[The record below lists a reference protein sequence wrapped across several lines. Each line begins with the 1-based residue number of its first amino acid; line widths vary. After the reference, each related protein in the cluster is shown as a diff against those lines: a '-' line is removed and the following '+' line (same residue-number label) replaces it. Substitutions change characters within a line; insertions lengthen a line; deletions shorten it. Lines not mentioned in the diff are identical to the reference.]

1 MELGIEWPVS
11 PMLAKAVADVPD
23 PDGKGGPYA
32 YEPKWDGFR
41 CIVARDGDEVELGSR
56 GEKPLTRYFPEVVEA
71 VRKLLPERIVVDVEL
86 VVRAGDRGAQRLDWE
101 ALAQR
106 IHPAESRIK
115 RLAVETPAE
124 IVAFD
129 LLALDGQSLMGQ
141 PFRERRAR
149 LEKELA
155 HLATG
160 DPVHLTRIT
169 TDVAEAREWF
179 ETFEGAGLDGVV
191 AKPLGAA
198 YQPGKRAMLKIKHHR
213 TADVVVYG
221 YRVHKSGEG
230 VGSLLL
236 AVYGEMPSWGR
247 SESGGAPEGWPGLD
261 PDAPEGLALI
271 PVGGIVSLP
280 DTMRRAL
287 VAELEPLTTHDE
299 AGGLV
304 RMGGAPSRFS
314 AAGKDSSF
322 VPLRPDLVVE
332 VAFDQLEGHRFR
344 HAVSLVRWR
353 PDREPHSC
361 RIDQIDRANA
371 YDLGQ
376 VLVTG

>member
-1 MELGIEWPVS
+1 MQLPIPWPVS
-11 PMLAKAVADVPD
+11 PMLAKAVVGVPE
-23 PDGKGGPYA
+23 PDSKGGPYV

-71 VRKLLPERIVVDVEL
+71 VRRLLPERIVIDAEI
-86 VVRAGDRGAQRLDWE
+86 VVRAGDRGSQKLDWE

-115 RLAVETPAE
+115 RLSVETPAE

-129 LLALDGQSLMGQ
+129 LLSLGDESMLDV

-149 LEKELA
+149 LEAELA
-155 HLATG
+155 HLTTG

-169 TDVAEAREWF
+169 DDISVAREWF

-191 AKPLGAA
+191 AKPLDAV
-198 YQPGKRAMLKIKHHR
+198 YQQGKRAMLKIKHHR
-213 TADVVVYG
+213 TAEAVVYG

-236 AVYGEMPSWGR
+236 AMYGEVPEEWLTAGR
-247 SESGGAPEGWPGLD
+247 GGPEDWRGLD
-261 PDAPEGLALI
+261 PDAPEGLVLL

-280 DTMRRAL
+280 DAMRKAL
-287 VAELEPLTTHDE
+287 VAELAPLTTQDE
-299 AGGLV
+299 SGATSKAQ
-304 RMGGAPSRFS
+304 GAPSRFA

-322 VPLRPDLVVE
+322 VPLSPDLVVE

-344 HAVSLVRWR
+344 HAVSFLRWR
-353 PDREPHSC
+353 PDRVPTSC
-361 RIDQIDRANA
+361 RLDQIDRATA

>member
-1 MELGIEWPVS
+1 MNLGVEWPVS
-11 PMLAKAVADVPD
+11 PMLAKAVAEVPD
-23 PDGKGGPYA
+23 SDGKGGPYA

-71 VRKLLPERIVVDVEL
+71 VRRLLPEQVVVDVEL
-86 VVRAGDRGAQRLDWE
+86 VVRAGEPGAQRLDWE

-115 RLAVETPAE
+115 RLAQETPAE

-129 LLALDGQSLMGQ
+129 LLALGGTSLVAE

-149 LEKELA
+149 LEKVLA
-155 HLATG
+155 HLAAG

-179 ETFEGAGLDGVV
+179 DTFEGAGLDGVV
-191 AKPLGAA
+191 AKPLDAP

-213 TADVVVYG
+213 SADVVVYG

-230 VGSLLL
+230 VGSLLVG
-236 AVYGEMPSWGR
+236 VYGEAPEGT
-247 SESGGAPEGWPGLD
+247 PEGWPGLD
-261 PDAPEGLALI
+261 PEAPEGLALI

-280 DTMRRAL
+280 DQMRRAL
-287 VAELEPLTTHDE
+287 VSELDALTRKDE
-299 AGGLV
+299 SGAPV
-304 RMGGAPSRFS
+304 RMGGAPSRFA

-322 VPLRPDLVVE
+322 VPLRPELVVE

-353 PDREPHSC
+353 PDREPLSC
-361 RIDQIDRANA
+361 RIDQIDRASA
-371 YDLGQ
+371 YDLGR

>member
-1 MELGIEWPVS
+1 MQLPIPWPVS
-11 PMLAKAVADVPD
+11 PMLAKAVPDVPE
-23 PDGKGGPYA
+23 PDSKGGPYV

-71 VRKLLPERIVVDVEL
+71 VRRLLPERIVIDAEI
-86 VVRAGDRGAQRLDWE
+86 VVRAGERGAQKLDWE

-106 IHPAESRIK
+106 IHPAESRIR
-115 RLAVETPAE
+115 RLSAETPAE

-129 LLALDGQSLMGQ
+129 LLALDGESLLDV
-141 PFRERRAR
+141 PFRERRAL
-149 LEKELA
+149 LEGALA
-155 HLATG
+155 HLTTG

-169 TDVAEAREWF
+169 SEIGVAREWF
-179 ETFEGAGLDGVV
+179 ENFEGAGLDGVV
-191 AKPLGAA
+191 AKPLDAV
-198 YQPGKRAMLKIKHHR
+198 YQQGKRAMLKIKHHR
-213 TADVVVYG
+213 SADAVVYG
-221 YRVHKSGEG
+221 YRVHKSGVG

-236 AVYGEMPSWGR
+236 ALYGEIPDEWAAAGR
-247 SESGGAPEGWPGLD
+247 GGPDEWRGLD
-261 PDAPEGLALI
+261 PNAPDGLFLL

-280 DTMRRAL
+280 DAMRKAL
-287 VAELEPLTTHDE
+287 VAELEPLTQKDE
-299 AGGLV
+299 AGELV
-304 RMGGAPSRFS
+304 RMGGAPSRFA

-353 PDREPHSC
+353 PDREPTSC
-361 RIDQIDRANA
+361 RLDQIDRATA

>member
-1 MELGIEWPVS
+1 MQLGVEWPVS
-11 PMLAKAVADVPD
+11 PMLAKAVAEVPD

-71 VRKLLPERIVVDVEL
+71 VRALLPQRIVVDVEL
-86 VVRAGDRGAQRLDWE
+86 VVRAGARGAQRLDWE

-106 IHPAESRIK
+106 IHPAESRIR
-115 RLAVETPAE
+115 RLSVETPAE

-129 LLALDGQSLMGQ
+129 LLAIDGESLMDQ
-141 PFRERRAR
+141 PFSERRAR

-155 HLATG
+155 HLSTG

-230 VGSLLL
+230 VGSLLV
-236 AVYGEMPSWGR
+236 AVYGE
-247 SESGGAPEGWPGLD
+247 APEEWKGLD

-280 DTMRRAL
+280 DQMRKAL
-287 VAELEPLTTHDE
+287 VAELEPLTTRDD
-299 AGGLV
+299 AGELL
-304 RMGGAPSRFS
+304 RMGGAPSRFA

-344 HAVSLVRWR
+344 HAVSIVRWR
-353 PDREPHSC
+353 PDREPLSC
-361 RIDQIDRANA
+361 RIDQIDRAA
-371 YDLGQ
+371 EYDLGQ

>member
-1 MELGIEWPVS
+1 MELGVEWPVS
-11 PMLAKAVADVPD
+11 PMLAKAVAEVPD
-23 PDGKGGPYA
+23 PGGKGGPYA

-56 GEKPLTRYFPEVVEA
+56 GEKPLTRYFPEVVDA
-71 VRKLLPERIVVDVEL
+71 VRRLLPERVVVDVEL

-106 IHPAESRIK
+106 IHPAESRIR
-115 RLAVETPAE
+115 RLAQETPAE

-129 LLALDGQSLMGQ
+129 LLALDGTSLMGE

-149 LEKELA
+149 LEQTLS

-191 AKPLGAA
+191 AKPLDAV

-221 YRVHKSGEG
+221 YRVHTSGEG

-236 AVYGEMPSWGR
+236 AVYGET
-247 SESGGAPEGWPGLD
+247 PEGVPNDWPGLD

-280 DTMRRAL
+280 DQMRRAL
-287 VAELEPLTTHDE
+287 VTELEPLTLKDE
-299 AGGLV
+299 TGGLV
-304 RMGGAPSRFS
+304 RMGGAPSRFA

-322 VPLRPDLVVE
+322 VPLRPELVVE

-361 RIDQIDRANA
+361 RIDQIDRAAA

>member
-11 PMLAKAVADVPD
+11 PMLAKAVAEVPD

-71 VRKLLPERIVVDVEL
+71 VRKLLPTRIVVDVEL
-86 VVRAGDRGAQRLDWE
+86 VVRAGERGSQRLDWE

-106 IHPAESRIK
+106 IHPAESRIR

-129 LLALDGQSLMGQ
+129 LLAIDGESLMDRS
-141 PFRERRAR
+141 FRDRRAR

-155 HLATG
+155 HLSTG

-191 AKPLGAA
+191 AKPLDAA
-198 YQPGKRAMLKIKHHR
+198 YQQGKRSMLKIKHHR
-213 TADVVVYG
+213 TADAVVYG
-221 YRVHKSGEG
+221 YRVHKSGDG

-236 AVYGEMPSWGR
+236 AVYGD
-247 SESGGAPEGWPGLD
+247 APEGWQGLD
-261 PDAPEGLALI
+261 PEAPEGLALI

-280 DTMRRAL
+280 DQMRRAL
-287 VAELEPLTTHDE
+287 VAELEPLTTHDD
-299 AGGLV
+299 AGELV

-314 AAGKDSSF
+314 VAGKDSSF
-322 VPLRPDLVVE
+322 VLLHPDLVVE

-353 PDREPHSC
+353 PDREPYSC
-361 RIDQIDRANA
+361 RIDQIDRAAA

>member
-1 MELGIEWPVS
+1 
-11 PMLAKAVADVPD
+11 MLAKLARELPERE
-23 PDGKGGPYA
+23 GLY

-71 VRKLLPERIVVDVEL
+71 VKRLLPARIVVDVEL
-86 VVRAGDRGAQRLDWE
+86 VVRAGERGAQRLDWE

-129 LLALDGQSLMGQ
+129 LLAIEGESLLDR

-149 LEKELA
+149 LESELA
-155 HLATG
+155 HLSTG

-169 TDVAEAREWF
+169 TDVAEARDWF

-191 AKPLGAA
+191 AKPLDAS

-236 AVYGEMPSWGR
+236 GVYGE
-247 SESGGAPEGWPGLD
+247 APEGWQGLD

-287 VAELEPLTTHDE
+287 VAELEPLTTRDD
-299 AGGLV
+299 AGELV

>member
-1 MELGIEWPVS
+1 MELGVEWPVS
-11 PMLAKAVADVPD
+11 PMLAKAVAQVPD
-23 PDGKGGPYA
+23 PNGKGGPYA

-56 GEKPLTRYFPEVVEA
+56 GEKPLTRYFPEVVDA
-71 VRKLLPERIVVDVEL
+71 VRKLLPARIVVDVEL
-86 VVRAGDRGAQRLDWE
+86 VVRAGERGAQRLDWE

-106 IHPAESRIK
+106 IHPAESRIR

-129 LLALDGQSLMGQ
+129 LLAVDGVSLLDR
-141 PFRERRAR
+141 PFSERRAR

-155 HLATG
+155 HLRGG

-198 YQPGKRAMLKIKHHR
+198 YQPGRRAMLKVKHHR

-221 YRVHKSGEG
+221 YRVHTSGEG
-230 VGSLLL
+230 VGSLLV
-236 AVYGEMPSWGR
+236 AVYGD
-247 SESGGAPEGWPGLD
+247 APEGWRGLD

-280 DTMRRAL
+280 DQMRKAL
-287 VAELEPLTTHDE
+287 VAELEPLTTRDD
-299 AGGLV
+299 AGELV

-314 AAGKDSSF
+314 VAGKDTSF

-344 HAVSLVRWR
+344 HAVSIVRWR

-361 RIDQIDRANA
+361 RMDQIDRAAA

>member
-1 MELGIEWPVS
+1 
-11 PMLAKAVADVPD
+11 MLAKAVVGVPE
-23 PDGKGGPYA
+23 PDSKGGPYV

-71 VRKLLPERIVVDVEL
+71 VRRLLPERIVIDAEI
-86 VVRAGDRGAQRLDWE
+86 VVRAGDRGSQKLDWE

-115 RLAVETPAE
+115 RLSVETPAE

-129 LLALDGQSLMGQ
+129 LLALGDESLLEV
-141 PFRERRAR
+141 PFRERRSR
-149 LEKELA
+149 LETALS
-155 HLATG
+155 HLAAG

-169 TDVAEAREWF
+169 DEIAVARGWF

-191 AKPLGAA
+191 AKPLDAV
-198 YQPGKRAMLKIKHHR
+198 YQQGKRAMLKIKHHR
-213 TADVVVYG
+213 SADVVVYG

-230 VGSLLL
+230 VGSLLVG
-236 AVYGEMPSWGR
+236 VYGE
-247 SESGGAPEGWPGLD
+247 APEGWRGLD
-261 PDAPEGLALI
+261 PDAPDGLALL

-280 DTMRRAL
+280 DAMRRAL
-287 VAELEPLTTHDE
+287 VTELEPLTQKDD
-299 AGGLV
+299 AGDLV
-304 RMGGAPSRFS
+304 KMGGAPSRFA

-353 PDREPHSC
+353 PDRAPRSC
-361 RIDQIDRANA
+361 RIDQIDRAGA
-371 YDLGQ
+371 YDLGH

>member
-1 MELGIEWPVS
+1 MELPLRWPVS
-11 PMLAKAVADVPD
+11 PMLAKAVPEVPD
-23 PDGKGGPYA
+23 PDAKGGPYA

-71 VRKLLPERIVVDVEL
+71 VRRLLPERIVVDVEL
-86 VVRAGDRGAQRLDWE
+86 VVRAGERGAQRLDWE

-115 RLAVETPAE
+115 RLAAETPAE

-129 LLALDGQSLMGQ
+129 LLAIDGESLLDT

-149 LEKELA
+149 LERELA
-155 HLATG
+155 HLAAG

-169 TDVAEAREWF
+169 TDVAEARQWF

-191 AKPLGAA
+191 AKPLDAP

-230 VGSLLL
+230 VGSLLV
-236 AVYGEMPSWGR
+236 AVYGE
-247 SESGGAPEGWPGLD
+247 APEGWQGLD

-287 VAELEPLTTHDE
+287 VTELEPLTTRDE
-299 AGGLV
+299 AGELV

-314 AAGKDSSF
+314 AVGKDNSF

-353 PDREPHSC
+353 PDREPRSC
-361 RIDQIDRANA
+361 RIDQIDRASA

>member
-1 MELGIEWPVS
+1 
-11 PMLAKAVADVPD
+11 MLAKAVPDVPE
-23 PDGKGGPYA
+23 PDAKGGPYV

-71 VRKLLPERIVVDVEL
+71 VRRLLPERIVIDAEI
-86 VVRAGDRGAQRLDWE
+86 VVRAGDRGSQKLDWE

-115 RLAVETPAE
+115 RLAAETPAE

-129 LLALDGQSLMGQ
+129 LLALGDESLLGV
-141 PFRERRAR
+141 PFRDRRAR
-149 LEKELA
+149 LEAALS
-155 HLATG
+155 HLAAG

-169 TDVAEAREWF
+169 DDIAVAREWF
-179 ETFEGAGLDGVV
+179 ESFEGAGLDGVV
-191 AKPLGAA
+191 AKPLDAV
-198 YQPGKRAMLKIKHHR
+198 YQQGKRAMLKIKHHR
-213 TADVVVYG
+213 SADVVVYG

-230 VGSLLL
+230 VGSLLVG
-236 AVYGEMPSWGR
+236 VYTEAPEEWRGLDPE
-247 SESGGAPEGWPGLD
+247 APEGR
-261 PDAPEGLALI
+261 ALV

-280 DTMRRAL
+280 DVMRKAL
-287 VAELEPLTTHDE
+287 VAELEPLTQKDD
-299 AGGLV
+299 AGDLV
-304 RMGGAPSRFS
+304 RMGGAPSRFA

-353 PDREPHSC
+353 PDREPTSC
-361 RIDQIDRANA
+361 TLDQIDKAGA

>member
-1 MELGIEWPVS
+1 MELGVEWPVS
-11 PMLAKAVADVPD
+11 PMLAKAVAEVPD
-23 PDGKGGPYA
+23 PNGKGGPYA

-56 GEKPLTRYFPEVVEA
+56 GEKPLTRYFPEVVDA
-71 VRKLLPERIVVDVEL
+71 VRKLLPARIVVDVEL
-86 VVRAGDRGAQRLDWE
+86 VVRAGERGAQRLDWE

-115 RLAVETPAE
+115 RLAEETPAE

-129 LLALDGQSLMGQ
+129 LLAVDGESLMDQ
-141 PFRERRAR
+141 PFSERRAR

-155 HLATG
+155 HLSSG

-198 YQPGKRAMLKIKHHR
+198 YQPGRRAMLKIKHHR

-230 VGSLLL
+230 VGSLLV
-236 AVYGEMPSWGR
+236 AVYGD
-247 SESGGAPEGWPGLD
+247 APEGWRGLD

-280 DTMRRAL
+280 DQMRKAL
-287 VAELEPLTTHDE
+287 VAELEPLTTRDD
-299 AGGLV
+299 AGELV

-344 HAVSLVRWR
+344 HAVSIVRWR

-361 RIDQIDRANA
+361 RMDQIDRAAA

>member
-11 PMLAKAVADVPD
+11 PMLAKAVAEVPD

-86 VVRAGDRGAQRLDWE
+86 VVRAGQRGAQRLDWE

-129 LLALDGQSLMGQ
+129 LLSVEGQSLMGQ

-149 LEKELA
+149 LEKELS
-155 HLATG
+155 HLTTG

-191 AKPLGAA
+191 AKPLDAA

-236 AVYGEMPSWGR
+236 AVYGEMPSWGK
-247 SESGGAPEGWPGLD
+247 SGPGGADSWPGLD
-261 PDAPEGLALI
+261 PDAPDGLALI

-287 VAELEPLTTHDE
+287 VAELGPLTTHDE
-299 AGGLV
+299 AGELV

-322 VPLRPDLVVE
+322 VPLHPDLVVE

-361 RIDQIDRANA
+361 RIDQIDRGNA

>member
-1 MELGIEWPVS
+1 MQLPIPWPVS
-11 PMLAKAVADVPD
+11 PMLAKAVPDVPA

-71 VRKLLPERIVVDVEL
+71 VRRLLPERIVIDAEI
-86 VVRAGDRGAQRLDWE
+86 VVRAGARGAQKLDWE

-106 IHPAESRIK
+106 IHPAESRIN

-124 IVAFD
+124 IIAFD
-129 LLALDGQSLMGQ
+129 LLAIDGESLLDQ
-141 PFRERRAR
+141 PFRDRRAR
-149 LEKELA
+149 LEGALA
-155 HLATG
+155 HLSSG

-169 TDVAEAREWF
+169 YDLAVAKTWF

-191 AKPLGAA
+191 AKLLDGT
-198 YQPGKRAMLKIKHHR
+198 YQQGKRAMLKIKHHR
-213 TADVVVYG
+213 SADVVVYG

-230 VGSLLL
+230 VGSLLVG
-236 AVYGEMPSWGR
+236 VYGE
-247 SESGGAPEGWPGLD
+247 APEGWPGVD
-261 PDAPEGLALI
+261 SNSPDGLALL

-280 DTMRRAL
+280 DAMRKAL
-287 VAELEPLTTHDE
+287 IAELEPLTIKDD
-299 AGGLV
+299 AGEV
-304 RMGGAPSRFS
+304 TRSKGAPSRFS
-314 AAGKDSSF
+314 AGKDASF
-322 VPLRPDLVVE
+322 VPLQPDLVVE

-344 HAVSLVRWR
+344 HAVSFVRWR
-353 PDREPHSC
+353 PDRDPRSC

>member
-1 MELGIEWPVS
+1 MQLPIPWPVS
-11 PMLAKAVADVPD
+11 PMLAKAVPDVPE
-23 PDGKGGPYA
+23 PDAKGGPYV

-71 VRKLLPERIVVDVEL
+71 VRKLLPERIVIDAEI
-86 VVRAGDRGAQRLDWE
+86 VVRAGDRGSQKLDWE

-115 RLAVETPAE
+115 RLSLETPAE

-129 LLALDGQSLMGQ
+129 LLALGDESLLEV
-141 PFRERRAR
+141 PFRDRRAR
-149 LEKELA
+149 LETALS
-155 HLATG
+155 HLAPG

-169 TDVAEAREWF
+169 DDISVAREWF
-179 ETFEGAGLDGVV
+179 EAFEGAGLDGVV
-191 AKPLGAA
+191 AKPLDAV

-213 TADVVVYG
+213 SADVVVYG
-221 YRVHKSGEG
+221 YRVHKSGDG
-230 VGSLLL
+230 VGSLLV
-236 AVYGEMPSWGR
+236 AVYGE
-247 SESGGAPEGWPGLD
+247 APEGWRGLD

-280 DTMRRAL
+280 DAMRRAL
-287 VAELEPLTTHDE
+287 VAELEPLTQKDE
-299 AGGLV
+299 AGELV
-304 RMGGAPSRFS
+304 RMGGAPSRFA

-353 PDREPHSC
+353 PDRDPRSC
-361 RIDQIDRANA
+361 SLDQIDRAGA

>member
-1 MELGIEWPVS
+1 
-11 PMLAKAVADVPD
+11 
-23 PDGKGGPYA
+23 
-32 YEPKWDGFR
+32 
-41 CIVARDGDEVELGSR
+41 
-56 GEKPLTRYFPEVVEA
+56 
-71 VRKLLPERIVVDVEL
+71 
-86 VVRAGDRGAQRLDWE
+86 
-101 ALAQR
+101 
-106 IHPAESRIK
+106 
-115 RLAVETPAE
+115 
-124 IVAFD
+124 
-129 LLALDGQSLMGQ
+129 
-141 PFRERRAR
+141 
-149 LEKELA
+149 
-155 HLATG
+155 
-160 DPVHLTRIT
+160 
-169 TDVAEAREWF
+169 
-179 ETFEGAGLDGVV
+179 VV
-191 AKPLGAA
+191 AKPLDAV

-230 VGSLLL
+230 VGSLLV
-236 AVYGEMPSWGR
+236 AVYGE
-247 SESGGAPEGWPGLD
+247 APEGWQGLD
-261 PDAPEGLALI
+261 PDAPDGLALI

-287 VAELEPLTTHDE
+287 VTELEPLTTRDE
-299 AGGLV
+299 AGELV

-353 PDREPHSC
+353 PDREPRSC
-361 RIDQIDRANA
+361 RIDQIDRASA

>member
-1 MELGIEWPVS
+1 MDLGVEWPVS
-11 PMLAKAVADVPD
+11 PMLAKAVPEVPD
-23 PDGKGGPYA
+23 PNAKGGPYA

-41 CIVARDGDEVELGSR
+41 CIVARDGDDVELGSR
-56 GEKPLTRYFPEVVEA
+56 GEKPLTRYFPEVVDA
-71 VRKLLPERIVVDVEL
+71 VRRLLPERVVVDVEL
-86 VVRAGDRGAQRLDWE
+86 VVRAGEPGAQRLDWE

-106 IHPAESRIK
+106 IHPAESRIR
-115 RLAVETPAE
+115 RLAAETPAE

-129 LLALDGQSLMGQ
+129 LLALDGTSLLGE

-149 LEKELA
+149 LEKVLS

-169 TDVAEAREWF
+169 TDVAEARDWF

-191 AKPLGAA
+191 AKPLEAP

-230 VGSLLL
+230 VGSLLVG
-236 AVYGEMPSWGR
+236 VYGEAPD
-247 SESGGAPEGWPGLD
+247 EAPEGWPGLD
-261 PDAPEGLALI
+261 PEAPKGLALV

-280 DTMRRAL
+280 DQMRRAL
-287 VAELEPLTTHDE
+287 VAELEPLTRKDE
-299 AGGLV
+299 SGDLV
-304 RMGGAPSRFS
+304 RMGGAPSRFA

-353 PDREPHSC
+353 PDREPLSC
-361 RIDQIDRANA
+361 RIDQIDRASA